1 MGVTLYTTG
10 FSEKESCRRCEVGL
24 VGDDF
29 FKMLLDELL
38 LTYEY
43 VGCCMVE

>member
-1 MGVTLYTTG
+1 
-10 FSEKESCRRCEVGL
+10 L

-43 VGCCMVE
+43 VGRFSFIGFFHTLNAL